1 MMNKNIIL
9 SILVTVIILSGCR
22 VSYSLRNVSI
32 PVEVKTVKITY
43 FENKARYVNPQLS
56 PKLTDKLTQTVASQ
70 TRLTSTNRD
79 DAHYQISG
87 YISDYSV
94 STSSISQ
101 QNATTN
107 RLTVAAHIVFL
118 NTLDNKTD
126 EFDVNT
132 NLDFDANLSL
142 QQAEA
147 GKTDEIVKNLTD
159 QIFNHI
165 FSNW

>member
-1 MMNKNIIL
+1 ML
-9 SILVTVIILSGCR
+9 AAVLLFTGCH

-32 PVEVKTVKITY
+32 PAEVKTVKITY

-56 PKLTDKLTQTVASQ
+56 PKLTDKLTQTVAGQ

-94 STSSISQ
+94 STSAISQ
-101 QNATTN
+101 QSATTN
-107 RLTVAAHIVFL
+107 RLTVAAHIIFL
-118 NTLDNKTD
+118 NTLENKTD
-126 EFDVNT
+126 EFDVST

-142 QQAEA
+142 QQAET
-147 GKTDEIVKNLTD
+147 GHTDEIVKNLTD

-165 FSNW
+165 FSNL